1 MNKLELKWITQNN
14 RPVGITIGDIN
25 STNDGD
31 VVIYNILLHVLSR
44 RRPGDIIVD
53 VGACD
58 AAFSLVCANSGTG
71 TGAGPIY
78 AFEPNKKSYF
88 SIIDYLKRN
97 SVKDIYVFPLAIS
110 TRDREVVLEE
120 AGGSSNIREG
130 TSASTNTLTCICKPL
145 SDIIE
150 PSRRIFFMK
159 IDTEGCD
166 IDVLETCRPFMDG
179 PGGIDHIVFE
189 YTPFWLGENVDKAV
203 SASVPMFT
211 YLSTKFKYM
220 YSLSRRGTPF
230 LVGPLSPADYVS
242 FIVDHYDRHLQTD
255 IYVCNEAVDFLP
267 VMPHKVGAYYA

>member
-1 MNKLELKWITQNN
+1 MNKLELKWIYQNN
-14 RPVGITIGDIN
+14 IPVGITIGDVV
-25 STNDGD
+25 SMNDGD
-31 VVIYNILLHVLSR
+31 VVIYTILLHVLGR
-44 RRPGDIIVD
+44 RRPGDLIVD

-58 AAFSLVCANSGTG
+58 AAFSLVCARNAS
-71 TGAGPIY
+71 PIY

-88 SIIDYLKRN
+88 AIMDYLKKN
-97 SVKDIYVFPLAIS
+97 SVEGIYVFPLAIS

-120 AGGSSNIREG
+120 AGGSSNIREEGNTSTG
-130 TSASTNTLTCICKPL
+130 TLSCICKPL